1 MNESDG
7 EVGIIA
13 IEIMSVSF
21 RITSE
26 ALEKEEMCQEI
37 DCILKAHS
45 WEKFV
50 LVSHSYGSVITTH
63 LLHTPHIAQ
72 KLGPILFVD
81 PVSFLLHLPDVA
93 YNFICRKPTRANEH
107 QLHYFASKDMG
118 VSHTLFRRFFWSENI
133 LWKED
138 IRNRRVTVVLGGKDL
153 IVDTKVV
160 KAYLT
165 ENKSARRENEAWK
178 EETWNGVGLDVL
190 WFPELDHGQVFD
202 KRRTRSRL
210 VDITKRYCIK
220 E

>member
-1 MNESDG
+1 
-7 EVGIIA
+7 
-13 IEIMSVSF
+13 
-21 RITSE
+21 
-26 ALEKEEMCQEI
+26 
-37 DCILKAHS
+37 
-45 WEKFV
+45 
-50 LVSHSYGSVITTH
+50 
-63 LLHTPHIAQ
+63 
-72 KLGPILFVD
+72 
-81 PVSFLLHLPDVA
+81 
-93 YNFICRKPTRANEH
+93 
-107 QLHYFASKDMG
+107 MG

-160 KAYLT
+160 KTYLT

-178 EETWNGVGLDVL
+178 EEPWKGDGLDVL

-210 VDITKRYCIK
+210 VNITKRYCMK